1 MARNRR
7 TPRKPGTPEQE
18 AWWRSARF
26 RAHARGL
33 AIRNIAELARRPKC
47 GAKAKATG
55 QPCRNAAMANGR
67 CRYHGGRTPSGD
79 QWHVVQLPDD
89 PRSPAADQKRARKLA
104 DRKLIDH
111 RRRLRKAGM
120 TPEERVK
127 HETRS
132 RALRPAPALKRE
144 RSRLQ
149 RIQAAE
155 IKELL
160 DRPSPPKSAEMQQ
173 IERDLAELR
182 AQIAERAERHSVSLS
197 IFTDKEGL
205 FS

>member
-1 MARNRR
+1 
-7 TPRKPGTPEQE
+7 
-18 AWWRSARF
+18 
-26 RAHARGL
+26 
-33 AIRNIAELARRPKC
+33 
-47 GAKAKATG
+47 
-55 QPCRNAAMANGR
+55 
-67 CRYHGGRTPSGD
+67 
-79 QWHVVQLPDD
+79 
-89 PRSPAADQKRARKLA
+89 
-104 DRKLIDH
+104 
-111 RRRLRKAGM
+111 M